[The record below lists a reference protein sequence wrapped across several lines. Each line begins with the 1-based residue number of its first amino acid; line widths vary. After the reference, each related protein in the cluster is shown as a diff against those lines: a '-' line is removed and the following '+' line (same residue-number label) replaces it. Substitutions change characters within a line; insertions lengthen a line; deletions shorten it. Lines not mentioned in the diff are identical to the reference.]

1 MSVARH
7 CDICTKIISGA
18 LDYLEK
24 KTITVRVCTKSCEQI
39 SHVGWTRNS
48 KSKFSVRQAVWYLQ
62 ERQGK
67 FLQSLQVLLS

>member
-48 KSKFSVRQAVWYLQ
+48 KSKFSVRQAV
-62 ERQGK
+62 
-67 FLQSLQVLLS
+67 